1 MRTTMT
7 LAAFCIAASM
17 VEAQTGTIVVFEGAR
32 VIVGDDSVIE
42 DAVLIVEDGK
52 IQNVGPSG
60 SVSPPGGAT
69 HVSLEGKTVMPLL
82 VDLHGHVGFLKEGV
96 FAAENYGAENII
108 EQLRILEYCRSWRLF
123 EPGHRPRAGRVESSR
138 RAACRKHRRRPS
150 PRSRT
155 GVRRAGRRTSRFP
168 ARARAVRGRSARARP
183 PPRSGQRRSRRG
195 HDQTLGG

>member
-7 LAAFCIAASM
+7 LAALCIAASM
-17 VEAQTGTIVVFEGAR
+17 VEAQTGTIVFEGAR

-52 IQNVGPSG
+52 IQDVGPRG
-60 SVSPPGGAT
+60 SVSPPRCHPRLTRGQDRHAPSRRPARSRGLPERRC
-69 HVSLEGKTVMPLL
+69 VS
-82 VDLHGHVGFLKEGV
+82 
-96 FAAENYGAENII
+96 
-108 EQLRILEYCRSWRLF
+108 RRSITARRTSLNSFESWSTSELAPF
-123 EPGHRPRAGRVESSR
+123 EPRYRPRARRVESSR
-138 RAACRKHRRRPS
+138 RAACRKHRRRPT

>member
-7 LAAFCIAASM
+7 LAVLCIAASM
-17 VEAQTGTIVVFEGAR
+17 VEAQTGTIVFEGAR

-52 IQNVGPSG
+52 IQNVGPNG

-96 FAAENYGAENII
+96 FAAEHYGAENII
-108 EQLRILEYCRSWRLF
+108 EQLRILEYF
-123 EPGHRPRAGRVESSR
+123 
-138 RAACRKHRRRPS
+138 
-150 PRSRT
+150 
-155 GVRRAGRRTSRFP
+155 GVGAF
-168 ARARAVRGRSARARP
+168 
-183 PPRSGQRRSRRG
+183 
-195 HDQTLGG
+195 